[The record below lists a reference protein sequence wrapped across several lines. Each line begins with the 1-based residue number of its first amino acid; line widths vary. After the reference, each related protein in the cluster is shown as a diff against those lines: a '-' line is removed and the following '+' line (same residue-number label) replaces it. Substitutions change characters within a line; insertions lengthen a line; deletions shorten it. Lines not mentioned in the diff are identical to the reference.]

1 MGLMHQIVDVVADWA
16 ETSKGLQSADD
27 VRQRLELALMLDDA
41 LEEWKR
47 GLPHFWTYERSD
59 NPATGYPGWLWA
71 LLEQPGSPDVL
82 HTYDS
87 LPVVYG
93 WNLYRMFRIVLN
105 KMILAN
111 IVVLPSLDMH
121 NQPPSRASER
131 VLVINQLV
139 EDICSSVHAHLS
151 VPIPGKTES
160 LIGSEICG
168 LRTFLLASPLM
179 LVSSCLRATV
189 GNDDAQARAD
199 WVDHV
204 LTYIRRIPHVNQ

>member
-1 MGLMHQIVDVVADWA
+1 MGLMHQIVDAVADWS
-16 ETSKGLQSADD
+16 ETSKGHQSIDH
-27 VRQRLELALMLDDA
+27 VRHGLEQLFMLDDA
-41 LEEWKR
+41 LEEWEKR
-47 GLPHFWTYERSD
+47 LPQFWAYEQTD
-59 NPATGYPGWLWA
+59 NLAAGYPGWLWA

-82 HTYDS
+82 HKYDS

-111 IVVLPSLDMH
+111 IVLLRGLDM
-121 NQPPSRASER
+121 QDRPLSSGSER
-131 VLVINQLV
+131 LLAINQLV

-160 LIGSEICG
+160 LIGAEICG

-179 LVSSCLRATV
+179 LASSCLRAKV
-189 GNDDAQARAD
+189 GNYDAQARAD
-199 WVDHV
+199 WVDNV
-204 LTYIRRIPHVNQ
+204 LAYIRQIPHINQ